1 MIMEMKQVE
10 VCGERKAWL
19 LLILTLFKENPLSL
33 SLLYLRAD
41 RVYVEL
47 NRTFF
52 KRINVVDLR

>member
-47 NRTFF
+47 NALYLSEST
-52 KRINVVDLR
+52 L